1 VYSGDNNDDDVV
13 SLTSLASSLSSLS
26 IVLSSLSIVL
36 AEKRKTARATFTR
49 FRFRRNDFLLGSND
63 MHDPGDNI
71 FVFSGLMGVIS
82 PKVLR
87 VHCHISAKVASLG
100 RYFRL
105 CCMARTVISYCS
117 FHAFQ
122 DKLVGHVGQNPS
134 YALFGLDRVGL
145 VLDILSCTIQSF
157 SDMNGFKQ
165 AQLTGRLIRT

>member
-1 VYSGDNNDDDVV
+1 VYSSDNNNNDDDVV

-49 FRFRRNDFLLGSND
+49 FRFRRDDSSLAAMTCTILATISF
-63 MHDPGDNI
+63 
-71 FVFSGLMGVIS
+71 FSGLMGVLS

-117 FHAFQ
+117 FHTFQ
-122 DKLVGHVGQNPS
+122 TPRWTCWTESIACVVWSWQNR
-134 YALFGLDRVGL
+134 FGSWYL
-145 VLDILSCTIQSF
+145 VLYDTIIQRYE
-157 SDMNGFKQ
+157 
-165 AQLTGRLIRT
+165 RLQTSSADG